1 MLLLEIALT
10 LSLMA
15 YATCVSSLAYVLF
28 IELKELLRQ
37 DREKRSPSSQG
48 HPDSTLL
55 DFVSEFSR

>member
-1 MLLLEIALT
+1 MLLFEIALT

-15 YATCVSSLAYVLF
+15 YAACVSSLAYVLF

-37 DREKRSPSSQG
+37 GREQRSLPSQG

-55 DFVSEFSR
+55 DFVSKVSR